1 MYSWIQT
8 EKSLY
13 YQAHLIKDLFGDWTL
28 VSSWG
33 SIDARRGRV
42 RTTGVSSY
50 EAGLERIKAIDRRRR
65 QHGYQCVQGLST
77 SPTGE
82 KRR

>member
-1 MYSWIQT
+1 MYSWIQP

-33 SIDARRGRV
+33 VIDSRRGRV
-42 RTTGVSSY
+42 RKTGVPSY
-50 EAGLERIKAIDRRRR
+50 QAGLERINAIDKRRRL
-65 QHGYQCVQGLST
+65 HGYRLVQGK
-77 SPTGE
+77 PMQ
-82 KRR
+82 